1 MENQLA
7 PVNLVVLYC
16 PVEIFGFSFN
26 PCAKLDG
33 HGGTW
38 TGCWVNS
45 CTTSFYTFPIAQS
58 YLSIIHEPFSI
69 GAYLSLLKKNRLKKI
84 MIHDYTIL

>member
-16 PVEIFGFSFN
+16 PVEISGFSFN

-38 TGCWVNS
+38 TGC
-45 CTTSFYTFPIAQS
+45 
-58 YLSIIHEPFSI
+58 
-69 GAYLSLLKKNRLKKI
+69 
-84 MIHDYTIL
+84 